1 MKQVVFR
8 AFKIMNANKTIKAQ
22 KLREELSNRLKVA
35 KDVEKR
41 LMPLH
46 EKNPDS
52 DKDGLADF
60 ADAQEG
66 KYVYGVIMRFT
77 QAKNVPA
84 APKDFENKT
93 NLKESDLDV
102 PPELKGKWLCRYVY
116 HVLITDKLVVTD
128 LKKDYTVVRL
138 EKYLNYLLMGRDY
151 DLIPVVGSNELKMRD
166 IKSIVFKNPS
176 VDRKDLKVDLS
187 ITDKAKELL
196 KQLFPRVENLDD
208 IMAKNIVT
216 AKMTLNIAKPKEM
229 SDEDYENQLGAVLKP
244 LGDPT
249 LVSLGVAN
257 GREIKGEDV
266 LYSKEIEL
274 PETPEDKDYIE
285 AMKLVVKELK
295 D

>member
-8 AFKIMNANKTIKAQ
+8 AFKIMNADKTIKAQ
-22 KLREELSNRLKVA
+22 KLREELSNRLKMA

-84 APKDFENKT
+84 APKDFENKP

-102 PPELKGKWLCRYVY
+102 PPELKGKWLCKYVY
-116 HVLITDKLVVTD
+116 HVLITDKYVITD
-128 LKKDYTVVRL
+128 LKKDYTIVRL
-138 EKYLNYLLMGRDY
+138 EKYLNYLLMGRNY
-151 DLIPVVGSNELKMRD
+151 DLIPVVGASEIKMRD

-187 ITDKAKELL
+187 LTDKVKDLL
-196 KQLFPRVENLDD
+196 MQLFPLVDNLDE

-216 AKMTLNIAKPKEM
+216 AKMTLNIGKPKDM
-229 SDEDYENQLGAVLKP
+229 SEEDYGNQLGAVLKP
-244 LGDPT
+244 VGDPT
-249 LVSLGVAN
+249 LVSLGVVKGKEIN
-257 GREIKGEDV
+257 GADI
-266 LYSKEIEL
+266 LYSKEVEL
-274 PETPEDKDYIE
+274 TDAPEDKDYID